1 MIFSSNNFTF
11 NNVYSKD
18 MNIHL
23 VSEDSDI
30 LNEYGIPF
38 NIESDNEEITLSFC
52 YAQEDTPLEW
62 DYDTTVDFLSWM
74 ITDDFC
80 EFVSEDNEDIIYFL
94 KGVGY
99 SKRFTNNMT
108 GIIDVT
114 FKILSPYGYK
124 YYARQVSK
132 SEKSFEIYNYSN
144 MDNAY
149 KPVITLSGISSNK
162 ITLTNTTTD
171 KEPFYIENLTN
182 SDTIY
187 IDNMMGTIT
196 DSKGNNRLVDSNRS
210 WIELC
215 KGSNTFSVSGTCN
228 IKVVA
233 YYPIMV

>member
-1 MIFSSNNFTF
+1 
-11 NNVYSKD
+11 
-18 MNIHL
+18 
-23 VSEDSDI
+23 
-30 LNEYGIPF
+30 
-38 NIESDNEEITLSFC
+38 
-52 YAQEDTPLEW
+52 
-62 DYDTTVDFLSWM
+62 
-74 ITDDFC
+74 
-80 EFVSEDNEDIIYFL
+80 
-94 KGVGY
+94 
-99 SKRFTNNMT
+99 
-108 GIIDVT
+108 
-114 FKILSPYGYK
+114 
-124 YYARQVSK
+124 
-132 SEKSFEIYNYSN
+132 

-162 ITLTNTTTD
+162 ITLTNTATN

-196 DSKGNNRLVDSNRS
+196 DSKGKNRLVDSNRS